1 MPSFRAK
8 PRNQRE
14 AVRHSQR
21 EDDNLFEPRGCRRIA
36 PRGSFGTAAPAR
48 DRLRMTEKKQQEEE
62 TGVATDYSPAV
73 EFADEVR
80 AFAIVES
87 AENESKIGD
96 GGRAFGLLQ
105 MHPATFKRYYGA
117 QMRFAQTVGDTWTQ
131 GQIKACAAFL
141 LAHSWRSAGQ
151 AERALIVQAWNLG
164 ETGVFVQGRRNADY
178 LARWL
183 AAYDQVKGA

>member
-1 MPSFRAK
+1 
-8 PRNQRE
+8 
-14 AVRHSQR
+14 
-21 EDDNLFEPRGCRRIA
+21 
-36 PRGSFGTAAPAR
+36 
-48 DRLRMTEKKQQEEE
+48 MTEKKQQEEE